1 MRVGVKPV
9 EWSHRKDFVSLVF
22 CCLNFNLRKQ
32 KQMLNEPKERPSRS
46 ALKILNRL
54 MVSCLHIS
62 VLPKDYGCKIFQ

>member
-1 MRVGVKPV
+1 MRVGVTLV

-32 KQMLNEPKERPSRS
+32 KQMMNEPKERPSHS

-54 MVSCLHIS
+54 MYLFTH
-62 VLPKDYGCKIFQ
+62 